1 MKKIG
6 LLLLLCVALTAAAQQ
21 ADPPS
26 ASQDTPQGTLP
37 TSVSFPS
44 ERVQTPTTADIYCAG
59 FVSKQLLP
67 DSNFVVGGLQTPNT
81 TKFVSGEVVY
91 LRGSGYQAGQQYEII
106 RELRDPNRYELF
118 AGQHALL
125 KATGQPYAELGRVR
139 VIDTRSKT
147 AIAQVE
153 FSCDPIAPGDIAIPY
168 AEKPSIS
175 FHPQVRFDRF
185 APPSGKLS
193 GRIVVAKDFDSELGT
208 GSKVY
213 LNVGAN
219 QGVKAG
225 DYFRAVR
232 SYTADLRDPVDSL
245 SFKASTNEDTQM
257 KQPSFEPK
265 MFTKTSGPAIH
276 VADLPQRAVGEV
288 VVISTTATTATGM
301 VVFALEDLHV
311 GDVVEMD
318 QQ

>member
-1 MKKIG
+1 
-6 LLLLLCVALTAAAQQ
+6 LLLLCVALTAAAQQ

-44 ERVQTPTTADIYCAG
+44 ERVQTPTSADLYCAG

-91 LRGSGYQAGQQYEII
+91 LRGTGYQAGQQYEII

-153 FSCDPIAPGDIAIPY
+153 FSCDPIAPGDIAIPF

-232 SYTADLRDPVDSL
+232 AYTADLRDPVDSL

-265 MFTKTSGPAIH
+265 MFTKGNGPAIH

-311 GDVVEMD
+311 GDDVEMD

>member
-26 ASQDTPQGTLP
+26 ASQDTPQGTLS

-44 ERVQTPTTADIYCAG
+44 ERVQTPTTADLYCAG

-91 LRGSGYQAGQQYEII
+91 LRGNGYQAGQQYEII

-153 FSCDPIAPGDIAIPY
+153 FSCDPIAPGDIAIPF

-175 FHPQVRFDRF
+175 FHPQLRFDRF

-219 QGVKAG
+219 QGVKVG

-311 GDVVEMD
+311 GDLVEMD

>member
-26 ASQDTPQGTLP
+26 ASQDTPQGTLA

-44 ERVQTPTTADIYCAG
+44 ERVQTPTSADLYCAG

-91 LRGSGYQAGQQYEII
+91 LRGNGYQAGQQYEII

-118 AGQHALL
+118 PGQHALL
-125 KATGQPYAELGRVR
+125 KATGQPYAELARVR

-153 FSCDPIAPGDIAIPY
+153 YSCDPIAPGDIAIPF

-208 GSKVY
+208 GAKVY
-213 LNVGAN
+213 MNVGAN

-232 SYTADLRDPVDSL
+232 AYTADLRDPVDSL

-265 MFTKTSGPAIH
+265 MFTKGNGPAIH

-311 GDVVEMD
+311 GDDVEMD

>member
-26 ASQDTPQGTLP
+26 ASQDTPQGTLS

-44 ERVQTPTTADIYCAG
+44 ERVQTPTSADLYCAG

-118 AGQHALL
+118 PGQHALL
-125 KATGQPYAELGRVR
+125 KATGQPYAELARVR

-153 FSCDPIAPGDIAIPY
+153 YSCDPIAPGDIAIPF
-168 AEKPSIS
+168 AEKPLIS

-219 QGVKAG
+219 QGVKVG

-265 MFTKTSGPAIH
+265 LFTKTNGPAIH

-288 VVISTTATTATGM
+288 VVIGTTATTATGM
-301 VVFALEDLHV
+301 VVFALEDVHV
-311 GDVVEMD
+311 GDGVEMD

>member
-6 LLLLLCVALTAAAQQ
+6 LLLLLCLAVAAAAQQ
-21 ADPPS
+21 ADPQS
-26 ASQDTPQGTLP
+26 TSQDAPQGTLP
-37 TSVSFPS
+37 TSVTFPF
-44 ERVQTPTTADIYCAG
+44 ERVQTPTSADLYCAG
-59 FVSKQLLP
+59 FVSKQLVP

-91 LRGSGYQAGQQYEII
+91 LRGNGYQTGQQYEIL
-106 RELRDPNRYELF
+106 RELRDPNQYELF
-118 AGQHALL
+118 PGQHTLL
-125 KATGQPYAELGRVR
+125 KATGQPYAELARVR
-139 VIDTRSKT
+139 VIDTRSKS

-153 FSCDPIAPGDIAIPY
+153 FSCDPIAPGDIAIPF

-175 FHPQVRFDRF
+175 FHSQVRFDRF

-193 GRIVVAKDFDSELGT
+193 ARIVLAKDFDSVLGT
-208 GSKVY
+208 GAKVY
-213 LNVGAN
+213 MNVGAN
-219 QGVKAG
+219 QGVKVG

-257 KQPSFEPK
+257 KQPSYEPK
-265 MFTKTSGPAIH
+265 LFTKGSGPAIH

-288 VVISTTATTATGM
+288 VVISTTPTTATGM
-301 VVFALEDLHV
+301 VVFALEDVHV
-311 GDVVEMD
+311 GDGVEMD